1 MNTPKQRFLSV
12 PARANAWN
20 ELVATSDFQT
30 AVDHATLEFVH
41 QLAAGAVYDAQA
53 ASHRLDGAKKML
65 FILLKLG
72 EQTLT
77 TREKQEPDLDY
88 GPGKVPAHLQP
99 AKPTN
104 LNIL

>member
-1 MNTPKQRFLSV
+1 MNTPKQRYLAT

-20 ELVATSDFQT
+20 DLVASAAFIEAT
-30 AVDHATLEFVH
+30 DHALLEFVH
-41 QLAAGAVYDAQA
+41 QLAAGPVYDAQA

-88 GPGKVPAHLQP
+88 GPGKVPKHLQP
-99 AKPTN
+99 TEQKTN
-104 LNIL
+104 